1 MVKSKLFGM
10 VAACVAL
17 FCSFASVADAQ
28 LAVGGL
34 TRTGS
39 GVAQPL
45 STTPAKV
52 TAFTAALPSTST
64 NGDQSVVAAVA
75 DDQVAVVAGGI
86 YVIRF
91 SYTGTADATTAITFS
106 LRDGSTAITG
116 ADATINHVASTSM
129 SGSIDTVYRPT
140 ANGLINV
147 FAVAASGTPG
157 ITATASNLV
166 VMRIQ

>member
-1 MVKSKLFGM
+1 MVKSKLFGLF
-10 VAACVAL
+10 AACVAMV
-17 FCSFASVADAQ
+17 CSFASVADAQ

-34 TRTGS
+34 TRTGA
-39 GVAQPL
+39 GVAQAM
-45 STTPAKV
+45 STTAAKV
-52 TAFTAALPSTST
+52 TAFTAALPSTSA
-64 NGDQSVVAAVA
+64 NGDLSVVASVA

-91 SYTGTADATTAITFS
+91 SYTGTADATTAITYS
-106 LRDGSTAITG
+106 LRDGSTEITG
-116 ADATINHVASTSM
+116 AAATINHVASTSM

-140 ANGLINV
+140 AAGVISV
-147 FAVAASGTPG
+147 FAASASGTPN